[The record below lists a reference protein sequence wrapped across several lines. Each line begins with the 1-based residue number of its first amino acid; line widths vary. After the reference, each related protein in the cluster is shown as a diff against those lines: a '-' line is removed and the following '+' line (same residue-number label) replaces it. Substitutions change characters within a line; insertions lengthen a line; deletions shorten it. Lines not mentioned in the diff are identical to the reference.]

1 MPYFPMFIELKD
13 HPVLIVGGGKVALRK
28 LQKLLP
34 YGARLTVVAPYIL
47 PEIEAFSHVKL
58 RRRAFRAADL
68 RPRPAMVIA
77 ATDDAAVNREIAV
90 LCQKR
95 HIPVNVTDEPSLC
108 SFFFPA
114 LVQQGEFSAGIS
126 TGGASPTAAAYFKEE
141 LRELLPA
148 HLNELLSWLEAMRPN
163 LKSRIPEQ
171 GKRADVFRALF
182 KACMAKGAPLTQEET
197 EACICGAP
205 MGSVAL
211 VGAGCGRSD
220 LITVRGLRLLRQ
232 CQAVVYDDLIDPALL
247 EAVPESAQRLYMGK
261 RSGAHAASQEEINQT
276 LINLARSGLR
286 VVRLKGGDP
295 YLFGRGGEELQALTA
310 AGIPAQEVP
319 GIPSAIGIPAEA
331 GIPATHRGF
340 SRSVHIVTA
349 HTADTPDGLPED
361 FDTLAKLS
369 GTLVFLMGLRQL
381 PAITARLIAAGKSG
395 NTPAAVL
402 SGGNAPYPMQVRAPL
417 AQLAQK
423 AKDAGVRAPA
433 VIVIGEV
440 AAMHL
445 AAPLQGVRVGVTGTR
460 EVAEKQLTALHAL
473 GAEAKWVL
481 RFAIKELPT
490 ELDLQ
495 ALLDTPSWLV
505 FTSANGVTTFFRRM
519 KEQKITACSLQKH
532 KLAVIGAATGA
543 ALERYGLH
551 ATLCPMTATSEA
563 LAEALIAAAE
573 PEEPIILLRAASGTP
588 ALPETLRKAGF
599 SVRDIF
605 LYDMEAEE
613 SETLPQID
621 YLTFS
626 SSGGVKRFFERYGA
640 IPTGT
645 RCVCIGEV
653 TAETLSYYTAE
664 TFLTAPKISAEGIV
678 EAIINDLC
686 TSREIYHNK

>member
-13 HPVLIVGGGKVALRK
+13 CPVLIVGGGKVALRK

-34 YGARLTVVAPYIL
+34 YGGSLTVVAPSIL
-47 PEIEAFSHVKL
+47 PEIEAFPHVKL

-77 ATDDAAVNREIAV
+77 ATDDAAVNREVAM
-90 LCQKR
+90 LCKKR
-95 HIPVNVTDEPSLC
+95 NIPVNVADEPSQC

-141 LRELLPA
+141 LRELLPEN
-148 HLNELLSWLEAMRPN
+148 LDEMLTWLESMRPI
-163 LKSRIPEQ
+163 LKNRIREQ
-171 GKRADVFRALF
+171 RKRAETFRALF
-182 KACMAKGAPLTQEET
+182 KACMEKGAPLTQEEA

-211 VGAGCGRSD
+211 VGAGCGKAD

-232 CQAVVYDDLIDPALL
+232 CQVVVYDDLIDPALL
-247 EAVPESAQRLYMGK
+247 EAAPESAQRLYMGK
-261 RSGAHAASQEEINQT
+261 RSGAHAATQVEINQT
-276 LINLARSGLR
+276 LIDLARSGLR

-295 YLFGRGGEELQALTA
+295 CLFGRGGEEMQSLTA
-310 AGIPAQEVP
+310 AGIPCQEVP

-331 GIPATHRGF
+331 GIPVTHRGL

-361 FDTLAKLS
+361 LDTLAKLS

-381 PAITARLIAAGKSG
+381 PAIAARLIAAGKSG

-402 SGGNAPYPMQVRAPL
+402 SGGNAPCPMQVRAPL
-417 AQLAQK
+417 YQIAQK
-423 AKDAGVRAPA
+423 TNDAGVRAPA

-440 AAMHL
+440 AAMPMT
-445 AAPLQGVRVGVTGTR
+445 ARLQGVRIGVTGTQ
-460 EVAEKQLTALHAL
+460 EVAEKQLTALRAL

-481 RFAIKELPT
+481 RFAIRELPT
-490 ELDLQ
+490 ELDWK
-495 ALLDTPSWLV
+495 ALCDTPSWLV

-519 KEQKITACSLQKH
+519 EEQKITPYSLQNH

-563 LAEALIAAAE
+563 LADALIAAAN
-573 PEEPIILLRAASGTP
+573 PEESILLLRSASGTP

-599 SVRDIF
+599 LVRDIF
-605 LYDMEAEE
+605 LYDMEAVE
-613 SETLPQID
+613 SEALPPMD

-626 SSGGVKRFFERYGA
+626 SSGGVKRFIERYGE

-645 RCVCIGEV
+645 RCVCIGKV
-653 TAETLSYYTAE
+653 TAETLSNYTAE

-678 EAIINDLC
+678 EAILNDRC
-686 TSREIYHNK
+686 TSQKKK

>member
-13 HPVLIVGGGKVALRK
+13 RPVLIVGGGRVALRK

-34 YGARLTVVAPYIL
+34 YGGSLTVVAPSIL
-47 PEIEAFSHVKL
+47 PEIEALPHARL

-68 RPRPAMVIA
+68 CPRPAMVIA
-77 ATDDAAVNREIAV
+77 ATDDEAVNREVAM

-95 HIPVNVTDEPSLC
+95 DIPVNVADEPSQC

-126 TGGASPTAAAYFKEE
+126 TGGASPTAAAFFKEE
-141 LRELLPA
+141 LRELLPDNLDEILA
-148 HLNELLSWLEAMRPN
+148 WLESMRPN
-163 LKSRIPEQ
+163 LKNSIPEQ
-171 GKRADVFRALF
+171 RKRADVFRALF
-182 KACMAKGAPLTQEET
+182 KACMAKGAPLTQEEA
-197 EACICGAP
+197 EASIYGAP

-211 VGAGCGRSD
+211 VGAGCGKAD

-247 EAVPESAQRLYMGK
+247 QAVPESAQRLYMGK
-261 RSGAHAASQEEINQT
+261 RSGAHAAAQEEINKT
-276 LINLARSGLR
+276 LIDLARSGLR

-310 AGIPAQEVP
+310 AGIPCQEVP

-331 GIPATHRGF
+331 GIPVTHRGL

-349 HTADTPDGLPED
+349 HTADTQDGLPED

-402 SGGNAPYPMQVRAPL
+402 SGGNAPYPMQVCAPL
-417 AQLAQK
+417 RQIAQK

-445 AAPLQGVRVGVTGTR
+445 SARLQGVRVGVTGTR

-473 GAEAKWVL
+473 GADANWVL
-481 RFAIKELPT
+481 RFAIEELPT

-495 ALLDTPSWLV
+495 ALCATPSWLV
-505 FTSANGVTTFFRRM
+505 FTSANGVTTFFCRM
-519 KEQKITACSLQKH
+519 EEQKITACSLQKH

-563 LAEALIAAAE
+563 LADALIAAAR
-573 PEEPIILLRAASGTP
+573 PEEPIVLLRSASGTP
-588 ALPETLRKAGF
+588 VLPETLRKTGF
-599 SVRDIF
+599 SVRDIA

-613 SETLPQID
+613 SQTLPPMD

-626 SSGGVKRFFERYGA
+626 SSGGVERYFERYGT
-640 IPTGT
+640 IPKGT
-645 RCVCIGEV
+645 RCVCIGKV
-653 TAETLSYYTAE
+653 TAEALSHYTAE
-664 TFLTAPKISAEGIV
+664 TFLTAPRISAAGIV
-678 EAIINDLC
+678 EAILNDRC
-686 TSREIYHNK
+686 TSQKI

>member
-13 HPVLIVGGGKVALRK
+13 CPVLIVGGGKVALRK

-34 YGARLTVVAPYIL
+34 YGGSLTVVAPSIL
-47 PEIEAFSHVKL
+47 LEIEAFPHVKL

-77 ATDDAAVNREIAV
+77 ATDDAAVNREVAM
-90 LCQKR
+90 LCKKR
-95 HIPVNVTDEPSLC
+95 NIPVNVADEPSQC

-141 LRELLPA
+141 LRELLPEN
-148 HLNELLSWLEAMRPN
+148 LDEMLTWLESMRPI
-163 LKSRIPEQ
+163 LKNRIREQ
-171 GKRADVFRALF
+171 RKRAETFRALF
-182 KACMAKGAPLTQEET
+182 KACMEKGAPLTQEEA

-211 VGAGCGRSD
+211 VGAGCGKAD

-261 RSGAHAASQEEINQT
+261 RSGAHAATQEEINRT
-276 LINLARSGLR
+276 LIDLARSGLR

-295 YLFGRGGEELQALTA
+295 YLFGRGGEEIQALTA
-310 AGIPAQEVP
+310 AGIPCQEVP

-331 GIPATHRGF
+331 GISVTHRGL

-361 FDTLAKLS
+361 LDTLAELS

-381 PAITARLIAAGKSG
+381 PAIAARLIAAGKSG

-402 SGGNAPYPMQVRAPL
+402 SGGNAPCPMQVRAPL
-417 AQLAQK
+417 CQIAQK
-423 AKDAGVRAPA
+423 TNDAGVRAPA

-440 AAMHL
+440 AAMPMP
-445 AAPLQGVRVGVTGTR
+445 ARLQGVRIGVTGTQ
-460 EVAEKQLTALHAL
+460 EVAEKQMTALRAL

-481 RFAIKELPT
+481 RFAIRELPT
-490 ELDLQ
+490 EHDWK
-495 ALLDTPSWLV
+495 ALCDTPSWLV

-519 KEQKITACSLQKH
+519 EEQKLALRSLQKH
-532 KLAVIGAATGA
+532 KLAVIGAATGT

-563 LAEALIAAAE
+563 LADALIAAAN
-573 PEEPIILLRAASGTP
+573 PEEPILLLRSASGTP

-599 SVRDIF
+599 LVRDIF
-605 LYDMEAEE
+605 LYDMEAVE
-613 SETLPQID
+613 SEALPPMD

-626 SSGGVKRFFERYGA
+626 SSGGVKRFIERYGE

-645 RCVCIGEV
+645 RCVCIGKV
-653 TAETLSYYTAE
+653 TAETLSNYTAE

-678 EAIINDLC
+678 EAILNDRC
-686 TSREIYHNK
+686 TLQEI